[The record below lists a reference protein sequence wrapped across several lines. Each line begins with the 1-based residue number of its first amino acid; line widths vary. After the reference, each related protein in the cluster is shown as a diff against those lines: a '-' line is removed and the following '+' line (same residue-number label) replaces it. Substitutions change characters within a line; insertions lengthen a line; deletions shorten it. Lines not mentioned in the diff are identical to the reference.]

1 MVSVPMASII
11 FITLKGGQYNDH
23 WTSELKPLLAGDAV
37 AGYRELHWCGQPKQK
52 RDRLVRPGTLVAVRP
67 NAKTMAFTL
76 VGKVVEKQPL
86 TEGRVATYTL
96 LVEMSATPREIVRDK
111 ARDRCV
117 HWTVLREVGIPHSGA
132 YMPEGIYG
140 Q

>member
-1 MVSVPMASII
+1 MASII
-11 FITLKGGQYNDH
+11 FITEGGQYNDH
-23 WTSELKPLLAGDAV
+23 WASELIPLLADDAV

-52 RDRLVRPGTLVAVRP
+52 RDHLVRPGTLVAVRP
-67 NAKTMAFTL
+67 NDKTMAFTL
-76 VGKVVEKQPL
+76 VGKVVDKQLL
-86 TEGRVATYTL
+86 TEGHVATYSV
-96 LVEMSATPREIVRDK
+96 LVEMSATPREIVRDT